1 MRNDQT
7 NRINPGSNIQS
18 ISVSVD
24 RVSKTYP
31 VPFLRLKK
39 FLRRK
44 FKPPVE
50 ALRNVSFNIR
60 EGEIFGLIGPNGAG
74 KTTLTKIIA
83 TLIQPTDG
91 SATVN
96 GHDTVRDDGRVRRN
110 VGLASAEERSFYWRL
125 TAEQNLLFFARLY
138 GLSGTDAQSR
148 IKQLFQ
154 MFEFDEQA
162 RRFNQYA
169 GAGVASISRSLPL
182 TLMVFLAVLLPFSL
196 WVFNRAVRRAKRE
209 GSLIQY

>member
-24 RVSKTYP
+24 RVCKTYP

-39 FLRRK
+39 FQRRK
-44 FKPPVE
+44 LKPPVE

-60 EGEIFGLIGPNGAG
+60 EGEIFGLIGLNGAG

-91 SATVN
+91 SATVTAMTPCAMTRESA
-96 GHDTVRDDGRVRRN
+96 GTSALPARKREVFIG
-110 VGLASAEERSFYWRL
+110 GLP
-125 TAEQNLLFFARLY
+125 
-138 GLSGTDAQSR
+138 QSR
-148 IKQLFQ
+148 TC
-154 MFEFDEQA
+154 
-162 RRFNQYA
+162 
-169 GAGVASISRSLPL
+169 SSLPDF
-182 TLMVFLAVLLPFSL
+182 TV
-196 WVFNRAVRRAKRE
+196 
-209 GSLIQY
+209 